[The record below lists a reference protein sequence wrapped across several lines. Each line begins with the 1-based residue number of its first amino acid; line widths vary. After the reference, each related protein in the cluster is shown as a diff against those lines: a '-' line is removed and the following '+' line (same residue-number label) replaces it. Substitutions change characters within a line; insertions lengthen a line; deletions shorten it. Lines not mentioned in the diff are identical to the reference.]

1 MSTHNLGAIAAASL
15 LVMMAATFAACDRS
29 ESPAS
34 PVAASCA
41 TTIPSQPGFQPSDP
55 WPATYPFEGWV
66 WYGTEELWT
75 FLDIDGDHGRRK
87 SVWWSVHFGGAAL
100 EPTPDIG
107 VVWRRIDGDSPL
119 VIEEEAPGTNA
130 HTDDHGWAM
139 MNGIDPEDPGCWE
152 VTATYRG
159 ATLSYVYEYP

>member
-1 MSTHNLGAIAAASL
+1 MGASADGADCGAVDQLGGNQGGPVAMFTHNLGTIAAAS
-15 LVMMAATFAACDRS
+15 VVMAATFAACDRS

-34 PVAASCA
+34 PVAGSCA

-55 WPATYPFEGWV
+55 WPATFPEEERV
-66 WYGTEELWT
+66 WYGTQELWT
-75 FLDIDGDHGRRK
+75 FLDIDGD
-87 SVWWSVHFGGAAL
+87 
-100 EPTPDIG
+100 
-107 VVWRRIDGDSPL
+107 SPL
-119 VIEEEAPGTNA
+119 LIEEEAPGTNA